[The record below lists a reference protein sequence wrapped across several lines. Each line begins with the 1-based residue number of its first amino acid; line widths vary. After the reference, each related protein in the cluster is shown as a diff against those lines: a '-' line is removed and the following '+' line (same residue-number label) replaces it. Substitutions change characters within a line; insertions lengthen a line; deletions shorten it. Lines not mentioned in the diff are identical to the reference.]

1 MEDSLILTDAKARME
16 AGLPF
21 RDDDPKLQE
30 LHFTNLHRLWKLNQ
44 CDPLDKEKRRQL
56 LKEAVPNAGEGFYAQ
71 SPFHCDYGFNIH
83 TGKNVYINYNCVILD
98 VGRVTIG
105 SGVMIG
111 PNVAIYAVGH
121 PIHPEPR
128 VQGKL
133 DYGREV
139 VIGDNVWIGG
149 NSVLNPGVHIGENT
163 VIGSGSVVTRDIP
176 ANVVAFGNP
185 CRVYR
190 AITEAEKAA
199 TAEGKPLIPAAPINP
214 DHYSAKSG

>member
-1 MEDSLILTDAKARME
+1 MEDPLILTDAWARME

-21 RDDDPKLQE
+21 RNEDPKLQA
-30 LHFTNLHRLWKLNQ
+30 LHFANLHRLWKLNQ
-44 CDPLDKEKRRQL
+44 CDPLEKDKRQQL

-71 SPFHCDYGFNIH
+71 SPFHCDYGFNIQ

-98 VGRVTIG
+98 VGQVTIG

-121 PIHPEPR
+121 PIHPETR
-128 VQGKL
+128 VLGRL

-139 VIGDNVWIGG
+139 LIGDNVWIGG
-149 NSVLNPGVHIGENT
+149 NSVINPGVHIGENT

-190 AITEAEKAA
+190 AITEEEKGCFR
-199 TAEGKPLIPAAPINP
+199 TGMPIDP
-214 DHYSAKSG
+214 GCPYQP